1 MYTAVVTFA
10 SCRDWRLETVE
21 VGWLIGKIVDRR
33 SRQVRSANH
42 WPPVRPSSADWTR
55 LPRYRGYPPSRPLKD
70 GFRPRV
76 YYSNTVHLCR
86 RSSPLGVFVDPWRR
100 SGRVNAKRSA

>member
-1 MYTAVVTFA
+1 MTGGFTRG
-10 SCRDWRLETVE
+10 S
-21 VGWLIGKIVDRR
+21 WLIGKIVDAPVATGA
-33 SRQVRSANH
+33 VRHHALASGQTFVGGLDEVTS
-42 WPPVRPSSADWTR
+42 VR
-55 LPRYRGYPPSRPLKD
+55 GFPPSRPLKD